1 MAQIE
6 NIDDVLNKKMRKTL
20 LHFMKLVDPKCQFSF
35 TNHLIE
41 AWNRLSLTEQRRLYL
56 YLLYKKWRGD
66 TFYGT
71 PYDIVT
77 NCHPYPTN
85 WNEHPMAESL
95 LKSQTRMVIAHF
107 GTGYGTYTLDEAKV
121 WNMTDI
127 QPLNYK
133 DVNS

>member
-1 MAQIE
+1 MALEKI
-6 NIDDVLNKKMRKTL
+6 NDVIHKRFGNSLTCL
-20 LHFMKLVDPKCQFSF
+20 LKLVDPERKFSA
-35 TNHLIE
+35 NLE
-41 AWNRLSLTEQRRLYL
+41 LSKAWSRLSLTEQRRLYL

-85 WNEHPMAESL
+85 WNEHLMAESL
-95 LKSQTRMVIAHF
+95 LKSKTRMVIAHF
-107 GTGYGTYTLDEAKV
+107 GIGYGTYTLDEAKV

>member
-1 MAQIE
+1 ME
-6 NIDDVLNKKMRKTL
+6 TLNDAIVKRFEKTL
-20 LHFMKLVDPKCQFSF
+20 VHLMKVIDPLRKYTIDQALG
-35 TNHLIE
+35 N
-41 AWNRLSLTEQRRLYL
+41 AWDALSLTEQRRLYL

-85 WNEHPMAESL
+85 WNEHLMAESL
-95 LKSQTRMVIAHF
+95 LKSKTRMVIAHF